1 MIKLVYCLRKKADV
15 SQKEFNH
22 YWREKHGPLVT
33 SVAKDINAVKYVQS
47 HTIETPLNQNFIDSR
62 GLETPYEGITEV
74 WWRSEKELNDAMN
87 TEEGKKAFQALL
99 KDESGFIDFSR
110 SQVFMTKENLIFD
123 ADLNIPYDG
132 TPN

>member
-1 MIKLVYCLRKKADV
+1 
-15 SQKEFNH
+15 
-22 YWREKHGPLVT
+22 
-33 SVAKDINAVKYVQS
+33 
-47 HTIETPLNQNFIDSR
+47 
-62 GLETPYEGITEV
+62 
-74 WWRSEKELNDAMN
+74 MN